1 MVFISSDLNSG
12 SQGGIEEGVAM
23 ASTSGTDPRFRSQ
36 VDGPLSARPFR
47 WFFVGRVVSV
57 LGSSMTPVALA
68 FAVLETTSSPEYL
81 GFVLAAAMVPEIV
94 FVLVGGSVAD
104 RWRRD
109 VVLRI
114 TNVGAGLSQA
124 CVAFCVLTKQDPL
137 FLIVLALV
145 NGTLQAFISPAM
157 QGIVPQLVGSANI
170 QKANSMLS
178 ASRNTA
184 RVLGPSV
191 AGVLVAVAGG
201 GWAIALDAA
210 SFLVAAACL
219 TCVVLPTKAKSAS
232 ANLLRDLCEGWS
244 YFSSTPWISSI
255 TLAFMFLN
263 AIQMGVWQV
272 LGPAMALTTIGAT
285 GWGLVVSVKAAGL
298 VIAGLA
304 MIKIAVRRLLLTGLI
319 AMSATAIPLV
329 MLGAGSNLVLL
340 ATATFVSGLGSAF
353 FGIVW
358 DTVRQ
363 RNIPNT
369 LISRVTSYDD
379 FGSYVAIPV
388 GQLAVV
394 PIASAAGMPRVVIL
408 GGIIYFVVAL
418 LPLAL
423 HSVRNLAASDAT

>member
-1 MVFISSDLNSG
+1 
-12 SQGGIEEGVAM
+12 M
-23 ASTSGTDPRFRSQ
+23 ANNSGTDPGFRNQ

-47 WFFVGRVVSV
+47 WFFAGRIVSV

-94 FVLVGGSVAD
+94 FVIIGGSVAD

-109 VVLRI
+109 VLLRI
-114 TNVGAGLSQA
+114 ANAGAGLSQA

-137 FLIVLALV
+137 FLILLALV
-145 NGTLQAFISPAM
+145 NGTLQAFISPAL
-157 QGIVPQLVGSANI
+157 QGIVPQLVDSANI

-178 ASRNTA
+178 ASRNAA
-184 RVLGPSV
+184 RILGPSA

-201 GWAIALDAA
+201 GWAIALDAV
-210 SFLVAAACL
+210 SFLIAAACL
-219 TCVVLPTKAKSAS
+219 TCVVLPAKAKSTS
-232 ANLLRDLCEGWS
+232 ANLLRDLREGWT
-244 YFSSTPWISSI
+244 YFSSTPWIWSI

-272 LGPAMALTTIGAT
+272 LGPSIASTTIGAT
-285 GWGLVVSVKAAGL
+285 GWGLVASVKAAGL
-298 VIAGLA
+298 VIASLA
-304 MIKIAVRRLLLTGLI
+304 MIKIAVRRPLLIGLI

-329 MLGAGSNLVLL
+329 LLGAGSNLILV

-369 LISRVTSYDD
+369 MISRVTSYDD

-394 PIASAAGMPRVVIL
+394 PIASAAGMPQVAIL
-408 GGIIYFVVAL
+408 GGITYFVIAL

-423 HSVRNLAASDAT
+423 HSVRNLAASGATAL

>member
-1 MVFISSDLNSG
+1 
-12 SQGGIEEGVAM
+12 M
-23 ASTSGTDPRFRSQ
+23 ANTSGADPVFRSQ
-36 VDGPLSARPFR
+36 IDVPLSPRPFR

-81 GFVLAAAMVPEIV
+81 GFVLAAAMVPEVV
-94 FVLVGGSVAD
+94 FVIVGGSVAD

-109 VVLRI
+109 VLLRI

-137 FLIVLALV
+137 FLVFLALV

-157 QGIVPQLVGSANI
+157 RGIVPQLVDSANI

-178 ASRNTA
+178 ASRNAA
-184 RVLGPSV
+184 RILGPSV
-191 AGVLVAVAGG
+191 AGVLVAAVGG

-210 SFLVAAACL
+210 SFFIAATCL
-219 TCVVLPTKAKSAS
+219 TRVVLPTKAKSTS
-232 ANLLRDLCEGWS
+232 VNLLRDLREGWS
-244 YFSSTPWISSI
+244 YFSSTPWIWSI

-272 LGPAMALTTIGAT
+272 LGPSMASTTIGAT
-285 GWGLVVSVKAAGL
+285 GWGLVTSVKAAGL
-298 VIAGLA
+298 VVASLA
-304 MIKIAVRRLLLTGLI
+304 MIKIAVRRPLLTGMI
-319 AMSATAIPLV
+319 TMSATAVPLV
-329 MLGAGSNLVLL
+329 LLGAGSNLVPL
-340 ATATFVSGLGSAF
+340 AIATFVSGLGSAL
-353 FGIVW
+353 FGIAW

-369 LISRVTSYDD
+369 MISRVTSYDD
-379 FGSYVAIPV
+379 FGSYVAIPA

-394 PIASAAGMPRVVIL
+394 PIASAAGMPQVAIL
-408 GGIIYFVVAL
+408 GGVTYFVVAL